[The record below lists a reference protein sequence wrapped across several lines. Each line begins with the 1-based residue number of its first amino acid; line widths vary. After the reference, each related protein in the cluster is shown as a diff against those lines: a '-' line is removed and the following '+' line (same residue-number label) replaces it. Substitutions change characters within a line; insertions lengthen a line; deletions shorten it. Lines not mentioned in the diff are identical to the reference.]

1 MRSIMLWETTAGGT
15 RFSSRSAS
23 PMNRVPE
30 SIGARR
36 LSPKWNVA
44 GGTVRAVPVTLDF
57 VPYCLSWSPAFCQR
71 RWWWW
76 WWWRLQSSK
85 RWEFLWAECVEYHL
99 QDSDD
104 AHERRWCRSNVDIS
118 RLPVALRMLEGQA
131 SVGQRRSF
139 VEMDLF
145 RVGRWGQVHA
155 VAGCIESAKRFR
167 LCGSASRGSLYSM
180 CNGQVGRRWRFVGI
194 AVSADPA

>member
-1 MRSIMLWETTAGGT
+1 MLQEVPSGPTLSHWTCPLLPVLVLLSASVGGADGGGCRARRDGDFCGRKVSSTTCKIVMMPTDGDGAGQCRHQSATRRPSHAGG
-15 RFSSRSAS
+15 
-23 PMNRVPE
+23 
-30 SIGARR
+30 
-36 LSPKWNVA
+36 
-44 GGTVRAVPVTLDF
+44 
-57 VPYCLSWSPAFCQR
+57 Q
-71 RWWWW
+71 
-76 WWWRLQSSK
+76 
-85 RWEFLWAECVEYHL
+85 
-99 QDSDD
+99 
-104 AHERRWCRSNVDIS
+104 
-118 RLPVALRMLEGQA
+118 EGQA

-167 LCGSASRGSLYSM
+167 PCGSASRGSLCSM